1 MIRPCFLVIDREF
14 PGSIS
19 TRKLVIETAKFNVLT
34 AYSGAEALETFKRFP
49 GVQGVVLDG
58 GLEDISCAEVTR
70 AIKQFQ
76 PDLPVVVIM
85 GPSSAE
91 CPGADHLLES
101 FDPARLLEVLR
112 GLTPQAQQEIE
123 KRNEDLS
130 KQHLR

>member
-49 GVQGVVLDG
+49 SVSGVVLDG

-70 AIKQFQ
+70 AIKQLQ
-76 PDLPVVVIM
+76 PKLPVIVIV
-85 GPSSAE
+85 GPASTDCS
-91 CPGADHLLES
+91 GADHVLES
-101 FDPARLLEVLR
+101 FDPAKLLDILR
-112 GLTPQAQQEIE
+112 SLKPEEQAEIE
-123 KRNEDLS
+123 KRNEDLNR
-130 KQHLR
+130 QHLK